1 MHKKNLIIQTNNSV
15 NRLTIKD
22 LPVELVE
29 LSEKD
34 LQQIAGGS
42 EGDIVEIDD
51 HARFLDIEIGAN
63 GQAIIDG
70 KTILRF

>member
-1 MHKKNLIIQTNNSV
+1 MHKKNLIIQTNDSV
-15 NRLTIKD
+15 NPLSIKD

-51 HARFLDIEIGAN
+51 RARFLDIEIGVN
-63 GQAIIDG
+63 DQAIIDG
-70 KTILRF
+70 KMILRF

>member
-1 MHKKNLIIQTNNSV
+1 MQKKKLIIQTNDSV
-15 NRLTIKD
+15 NRFTIKD

-42 EGDIVEIDD
+42 ECDIVEIDD
-51 HARFLDIEIGAN
+51 HARFLDIEIDVN
-63 GQAIIDG
+63 GKAIIDG
-70 KTILRF
+70 KMILRF